1 MKMDK
6 EKLLKISDK
15 LLKGVMLNS
24 GIIGLVSLFYIN
36 STMVIISSI
45 LNIIFVLSYLQIRK
59 YADMIVLGSQLKSGL
74 GSMASML
81 DNYG

>member
-1 MKMDK
+1 MDK